1 MIIKDN
7 LIMPEM
13 IYSLVYR
20 KKVAH
25 RIIFIASFLAFSA
38 LPQLASA
45 QSILK
50 NRVGP
55 WDVMCETP
63 TGASAEICALV
74 QKAQNKERQNARIG
88 VTIGR
93 LLDDGSFFMRVTTPL
108 GVFLPNKLKLNIDGA
123 EVGDTPFIKCWP
135 GGCITETPLSN
146 DLLNRFFAGRSAIF
160 TYSLSP
166 DISISFEIS
175 LAELK
180 SAIGNLQ

>member
-1 MIIKDN
+1 M
-7 LIMPEM
+7 LEM
-13 IYSLVYR
+13 IYTPLLR
-20 KKVAH
+20 KKNTH
-25 RIIFIASFLAFSA
+25 RIIFIIAFLALFIS
-38 LPQLASA
+38 PQLSNA

-50 NRVGP
+50 SRVGP

-74 QKAQNKERQNARIG
+74 QKSQNKERQNARIG

-108 GVFLPNKLKLNIDGA
+108 GVFLPNKLKLNIDGV

-135 GGCITETPLSN
+135 GGCITETPLSS

-166 DISISFEIS
+166 DISIAFEIS

-180 SAIGNLQ
+180 SAVSNLQ